1 MSRHYSQHSSHAW
14 PTRGYAAQHNA
25 LGLVFSP
32 ADHISHSPRSAAFH
46 SVGEQRATQR
56 LSGSAAG
63 FELSSDSTSDSD
75 MSEEELD
82 PRELRKALDSRSP
95 VSPPPEHWRAL
106 IPVEPV
112 YDADGT
118 YVPLINKLPVELLSL
133 IFKLCVEYE
142 VYNLSHAAF
151 HSAFPPLI
159 LARVCGLWR
168 EIAVDLSV
176 LWQHF
181 ELSPCNGK
189 AHPYR
194 MARVFIERTKGK
206 GLHIYYD
213 EAKPRVG
220 ESYRPVE
227 RCPCSLNIILENL
240 GSVRT
245 LHLRGVEHST
255 VARISKA
262 HSATASGPLI
272 QYFSLSTLHALLRPD
287 AAQLIARLYCSSAL
301 QHLDWDTDTFPC
313 HVPWSQMVS
322 VNLKG
327 CLVAPDV
334 LSDILSTAPRLQKL
348 SHDSLRELAIEGVR
362 AQDSL
367 LRMLHLP
374 HLTELVLH
382 PLIASPLVTKSSDWP
397 VKAPAALHSFI
408 DHLADGLENLDIVD
422 AGAFNESALL
432 HLLSL
437 HKLSNLRRLHFSTR
451 KALSGDRLFQ
461 KMLPNQPTGDP
472 ALLPR
477 LEILSLA
484 NFRMSDGVISGM
496 LHARQLR
503 HYALRVVELGYP
515 TAFHS
520 RLHPID
526 ITAFGELEKHG
537 MIISHSGYLSRS

>member
-32 ADHISHSPRSAAFH
+32 ADHMSHSQRSAAFPP
-46 SVGEQRATQR
+46 VGEQQPTQR
-56 LSGSAAG
+56 LTGPAAG
-63 FELSSDSTSDSD
+63 FEISSDSSSDSG
-75 MSEEELD
+75 MSEEE
-82 PRELRKALDSRSP
+82 PGPQESRKAPYHRSP

-106 IPVEPV
+106 IPVEPI
-112 YDADGT
+112 YDTDGT

-133 IFKLCVEYE
+133 IFKLCVGYE
-142 VYNLSHAAF
+142 VYNISHPAF
-151 HSAFPPLI
+151 HSAFTPLI

-168 EIAVDLSV
+168 EIAVDLSA

-194 MARVFIERTKGK
+194 KARVFIERTKGK

-220 ESYRPVE
+220 ESYRPIE

-255 VARISKA
+255 VARISNA

-272 QYFSLSTLHALLRPD
+272 QYFSLSTLYALLRPD

-313 HVPWSQMVS
+313 NVPWSQMVS

-348 SHDSLRELAIEGVR
+348 SVQMARLQRLNHKIIQHDSLRELAIEGVR

-382 PLIASPLVTKSSDWP
+382 PLVASPLVTKSSDWP

-484 NFRMSDGVISGM
+484 NFKMSDGVISGM
-496 LHARQLR
+496 LHARQL
-503 HYALRVVELGYP
+503 
-515 TAFHS
+515 
-520 RLHPID
+520 
-526 ITAFGELEKHG
+526 
-537 MIISHSGYLSRS
+537 

>member
-1 MSRHYSQHSSHAW
+1 MSRHCSQHSSHAW

-95 VSPPPEHWRAL
+95 VSQPPEHWRAL

-168 EIAVDLSV
+168 EIAVDLSA

-220 ESYRPVE
+220 ESYRPIE

-255 VARISKA
+255 VARISNA
-262 HSATASGPLI
+262 HSTTASGPLI

-327 CLVAPDV
+327 CLVTPDV
-334 LSDILSTAPRLQKL
+334 LSDILSTAPCLQKL

-374 HLTELVLH
+374 HLTELVLQ
-382 PLIASPLVTKSSDWP
+382 PLIASPLVTKSFDWP

-408 DHLADGLENLDIVD
+408 ESLADGLENLDIVD

-451 KALSGDRLFQ
+451 RALSGDRLFQ
-461 KMLPNQPTGDP
+461 KMLPNQRTGESD
-472 ALLPR
+472 LLPH
-477 LEILSLA
+477 LESLDLD
-484 NFRMSDGVISGM
+484 NFTMTDGVISGM
-496 LHARQLR
+496 LHTRQLL
-503 HYALRVVELGYP
+503 HYPLRVVELGYP
-515 TAFHS
+515 TSYHRPHPVDIAAFC
-520 RLHPID
+520 
-526 ITAFGELEKHG
+526 ELEKHG
-537 MIISHSGYLSRS
+537 MTISRSRYLSR